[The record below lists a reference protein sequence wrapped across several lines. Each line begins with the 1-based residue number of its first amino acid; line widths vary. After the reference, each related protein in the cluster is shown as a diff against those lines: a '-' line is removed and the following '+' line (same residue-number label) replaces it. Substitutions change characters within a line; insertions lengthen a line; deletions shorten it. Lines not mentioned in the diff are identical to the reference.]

1 MSENNKEKELKKVKH
16 RKMSHIVY
24 AISIMAAGLGMLIS
38 GIINW
43 VKDSK
48 SVLPS
53 IATIDIVLLCLGSS
67 FLLIGTIWLI
77 TQLRRRKEEKIK
89 AE

>member
-43 VKDSK
+43 VKK
-48 SVLPS
+48 EIIEVPTL
-53 IATIDIVLLCLGSS
+53 DIVLLCLGSS

-77 TQLRRRKEEKIK
+77 TQLRKRKEEKIK
-89 AE
+89 SE